1 MKDQRNVLIF
11 KTNLERSS
19 DVNRLALVMQQLGA
33 IHRWSVD
40 REDEDRVLR
49 VETDLHGPNHI
60 IEQLNGLGYHCEEMT
75 D

>member
-1 MKDQRNVLIF
+1 MKDQTNVLIF
-11 KTNLERSS
+11 KTNLEWSS
-19 DVNRLALVMQQLGA
+19 DVNRLALAMQQLGE

-49 VETDLHGPNHI
+49 VETNLHGPDRI
-60 IEQLNGLGYHCEEMT
+60 IAQLNGLGYHCEELA